1 MMYGKTSNYKPSRF
15 MSEIPEGLLDVTDNV
30 PEIPDFI
37 LSKASFKAFDAPE
50 NSLFDTPDS
59 KTKVSMGDTFEPGDC
74 VMHKKFGRGFIL
86 SATPVGNDV
95 HYEIAFDSVGT
106 KNLLGLY
113 AKLTKAD

>member
-1 MMYGKTSNYKPSRF
+1 
-15 MSEIPEGLLDVTDNV
+15 MSEIPSELLDVTDNV
-30 PEIPDFI
+30 PEIPDFM
-37 LSKASFKAFDAPE
+37 LPKTSFDSYKAPE
-50 NSLFDTPDS
+50 NSLFDASVS
-59 KTKVSMGDTFEPGDC
+59 KPKVSSGDTFKPGDC

-86 SATPVGNDV
+86 SANPVGNDV